1 MKFIK
6 LTLKDGRDVFVN
18 TKKITDI
25 IRQNGVFVGDVE
37 EDKLGFFFIRKSEN
51 KYLNGQKIREVK
63 SPIFCFY
70 ICREKTGSISEKKK
84 SQKPK
89 KKKKKK

>member
-25 IRQNGVFVGDVE
+25 IRQNGEGSFVTMGGKNTTTVKE
-37 EDKLGFFFIRKSEN
+37 SPEQIFILIEIAEKKSEI
-51 KYLNGQKIREVK
+51 YVEPRLIQECKIE
-63 SPIFCFY
+63 I
-70 ICREKTGSISEKKK
+70 E
-84 SQKPK
+84 
-89 KKKKKK
+89 